1 MAEIDERATREGE
14 AGEYGKGEGENST
27 VSDKKNSETSMKN
40 S

>member
-1 MAEIDERATREGE
+1 MAEIDERATGEGE
-14 AGEYGKGEGENST
+14 AGEYGKGENST